1 MSQPGGLTAIALPQL
16 EQLLRGIES
25 GDLAT
30 PVTSAAL
37 QARGM
42 GAHWTD
48 VAWLASLGRPSI
60 EAVLRVAIAERKTR
74 PAPRLELV
82 WTGPEVR
89 ASSARDTAVVVREL
103 FARARTR
110 VLVAG
115 YAFRGGRDIFEG
127 LHQGMRDR
135 GVGARII
142 LHLDDRDGLSPDGA
156 VRFGIAE
163 FIQGNWPFGPPFPA
177 FYYDPRTVLAG
188 ASLNLHAKCVVVDG
202 RFSLIGSANFTR
214 NAHAR
219 NIEVGVLVEDVAL
232 ATDLEAQWTGLIDI
246 GILLPTAEIGPP
258 PVVPES

>member
-142 LHLDDRDGLSPDGA
+142 LHLDDRDGAIGEGDVASA
-156 VRFGIAE
+156 S
-163 FIQGNWPFGPPFPA
+163 
-177 FYYDPRTVLAG
+177 AG
-188 ASLNLHAKCVVVDG
+188 LCASQNGCLNLEMLAKGARAGCRVDGRQDGGRVLGGGRNVGDVARDHIDAPYRHHGVVRHARVVVVD
-202 RFSLIGSANFTR
+202 R
-214 NAHAR
+214 
-219 NIEVGVLVEDVAL
+219 V
-232 ATDLEAQWTGLIDI
+232 
-246 GILLPTAEIGPP
+246 
-258 PVVPES
+258 